1 MKKQNLVAEINQYG
15 QSEVNLV
22 EREIP
27 EVQNS
32 DILVEVVA
40 ASVNPVDL
48 KIIEGKLKL
57 ILKYKMPLKVGSVFS
72 GKVVK
77 VGSNVKNYQVGD
89 YVYGRVQKDRMGTF
103 TNYLVV
109 DEGDLALKA

>member
-22 EREIP
+22 ERAIP
-27 EVQNS
+27 EVQNN
-32 DILVEVVA
+32 DVLVEVVA

-57 ILKYKMPLKVGSVFS
+57 ILKYKMPLKVGSDFS

-77 VGSNVKNYQVGD
+77 VGSNVKNYQVGI
-89 YVYGRVQKDRMGTF
+89 TF
-103 TNYLVV
+103 TVGCKRTGWGLLRTTWWSMKVT
-109 DEGDLALKA
+109 LP